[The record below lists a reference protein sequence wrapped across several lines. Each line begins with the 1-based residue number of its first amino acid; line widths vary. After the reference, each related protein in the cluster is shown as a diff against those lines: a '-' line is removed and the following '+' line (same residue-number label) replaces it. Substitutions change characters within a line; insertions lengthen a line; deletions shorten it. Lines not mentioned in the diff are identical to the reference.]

1 MHRGHRG
8 CHHGRMHHVEGRPQ
22 VVAHRGSSH
31 DNPEHTLGAYLAA
44 LDTAPTGSS
53 ATSG

>member
-1 MHRGHRG
+1 MDPMR
-8 CHHGRMHHVEGRPQ
+8 HVEGRPQ

-44 LDTAPTGSS
+44 LDHFRGPSS
-53 ATSG
+53 YHPPA